1 MRRTV
6 LTVCTLAAA
15 AFPAPAL
22 ADHPPAPDTHGAD
35 PAAIDRGPDL
45 RPGARARA
53 ASGSTTLPTNWC
65 GEEVGGDEARNELP
79 NGDFRYHAVYAIPA
93 DAPSRLQQMSG
104 QIQTDAMRATGLV
117 EQLYGRA
124 IRYDMG
130 TACGAQF
137 IDITVV
143 RLAET
148 TAQLQGLAN
157 SATGTLDAVSRAL
170 DSNGFGVIKSG
181 DSFATAQSRNRN
193 WIVWLDGP
201 GPSGACGQAMLYD
214 DDRRSEENYNNLG
227 GKVAVVFRDDESSF
241 CGANSVRHEI
251 AHNLGAVVS
260 GAPHS
265 SGGHCTDAIEDTMCL
280 PGSPQRAGGEY
291 HSLWFDYGNDDYWD
305 PPGGAPLPWW
315 TVNLNR
321 FVCPNASCNLPSGY
335 SPPPPPPAEG
345 GSGSGEQ
352 SSSTRRRARVQLKAR
367 RYARN
372 RWSLS
377 ARVRGR
383 GTGVVSVSCR
393 TSRRA
398 RSTTVWSRRTRIPRT
413 LRKRV
418 RCASRPRVTAYH
430 DAKTSASTARAAAK
444 ERWRTAQV
452 RLSPRGSS
460 SWRLTVRTRTRGQAT
475 VRVSCP
481 RSRTRSRLVWSR
493 SARAPRT
500 LRASVRC
507 SREPTVGVS

>member
-1 MRRTV
+1 MRRAA
-6 LTVCTLAAA
+6 LSLCLLALAY
-15 AFPAPAL
+15 PAPAL
-22 ADHPPAPDTHGAD
+22 ADHPSAPGNHGPD
-35 PAAIDRGPDL
+35 PKAIDAGPDL
-45 RPGARARA
+45 SGRPGVRA
-53 ASGSTTLPTNWC
+53 ATTSTRLPTNWC
-65 GEEVGGDEARNELP
+65 GEEVGGNEARNELP
-79 NGDFRYHAVYAIPA
+79 NGDFRYHAVYAIPS
-93 DAPSRLQQMSG
+93 DSPSRLQQMSP
-104 QIQTDAMRATGLV
+104 QIQTDAMRASGLI

-130 TACGAQF
+130 TSCGSQYL
-137 IDITVV
+137 DITVV

-148 TAQLQGLAN
+148 TAQLQQLAG
-157 SATGTLDAVSRAL
+157 SDTGTLDAVARGL
-170 DSNGFGVIKSG
+170 DAVGFEVIKSG
-181 DSFATAQSRNRN
+181 DSFATAAGRNRN
-193 WIVWLDGP
+193 WMVWLDGP

-214 DDRRSEENYNNLG
+214 DERRSDQNFNNLG
-227 GKVAVVFRDDESSF
+227 GKVAVVFRDNETAF

-260 GAPHS
+260 GAPHA

-280 PGSPQRAGGEY
+280 PDSPQRAGGEY

-315 TVNLNR
+315 TVTLNR
-321 FVCPNASCNLPSGY
+321 FLCPDATCNLPSGY
-335 SPPPPPPAEG
+335 TPPPAPPVEP

-352 SSSTRRRARVQLKAR
+352 STTRRRARVALSAR

-372 RWSLS
+372 RWSL
-377 ARVRGR
+377 AVRVRGR

-398 RSTTVWSRRTRIPRT
+398 RSSTVWSRRTRIPRT

-418 RCASRPRVTAYH
+418 RCASRPKVTAYY
-430 DAKTSASTARAAAK
+430 DAKSASASARTAAASQ
-444 ERWRTAQV
+444 RWRTAQV
-452 RLSPRGSS
+452 RLSRRSRT
-460 SWRLTVRTRTRGQAT
+460 SWRLSMRVRTRGQAT

-481 RSRTRSRLVWSR
+481 RSSKRSTVVWSR
-493 SARAPRT
+493 STRAPRT